1 MTKGKKAKLRHI
13 EYYSLQATLD
23 ELYSSSL
30 NGNNF
35 YNLVELMSKEENIR
49 LAYRNI
55 KRNKG
60 SNTPGTDGR
69 NITDIQNLS
78 VEAVVAKVKSMFNR
92 YEPQSVR
99 RVLIPKQ
106 NGEKR
111 PLGIPTIWDRI
122 FQQCILQ
129 ILDPICEAKFHKH
142 SYGFRPNRSA
152 HDAIARMNDLIN
164 KGKKYYCVDIDI
176 KGFFDNVNHGK
187 LLKQIW
193 ALGIRD
199 KALISII
206 SRLLKADI
214 EGEGQPTKGTPQGG
228 ILSPLLSNIVL
239 NEFDWWISNQWET
252 FKTKFHYKTEK
263 NKFAPLKKSRLKEC
277 FVVRYADDFKI
288 LCSNYQ
294 TAKKIFYA
302 TKDFLKTRL
311 GLDIS
316 PQKSKVINLKKQGS
330 EFLGIKI
337 KAVAK
342 CKKLVA
348 QSKMTV
354 KAKRNAKA
362 KIKLE
367 IKRIQKN
374 PNADTVWNFNSVV
387 MGIHNYYSVASN
399 ISLDLAEINNSLR
412 IALYNRLRKNF
423 TEASSADMTKT
434 LKKRY
439 GSYRPKLWKIQ
450 GMVLIPIYAQ
460 KTKPAMNFSQ
470 NICNYTVLGRKKIHE
485 GLKSINKRVLE
496 LLMKSFIRDTSI
508 EYNDNR
514 ISKFIAQYGKCS
526 ISKRIL
532 EIEDIHCHHITPKK
546 YGGDDSYQ
554 NLTIIHKDL
563 HKLVHMKD
571 EGKIIPL
578 LKSYDLNN
586 EQISKLNKLRE
597 KAHRKVI

>member
-1 MTKGKKAKLRHI
+1 M
-13 EYYSLQATLD
+13 
-23 ELYSSSL
+23 
-30 NGNNF
+30 
-35 YNLVELMSKEENIR
+35 
-49 LAYRNI
+49 
-55 KRNKG
+55 
-60 SNTPGTDGR
+60 
-69 NITDIQNLS
+69 
-78 VEAVVAKVKSMFNR
+78 
-92 YEPQSVR
+92 
-99 RVLIPKQ
+99 
-106 NGEKR
+106 
-111 PLGIPTIWDRI
+111 
-122 FQQCILQ
+122 
-129 ILDPICEAKFHKH
+129 
-142 SYGFRPNRSA
+142 
-152 HDAIARMNDLIN
+152 
-164 KGKKYYCVDIDI
+164 
-176 KGFFDNVNHGK
+176 
-187 LLKQIW
+187 
-193 ALGIRD
+193 
-199 KALISII
+199 
-206 SRLLKADI
+206 
-214 EGEGQPTKGTPQGG
+214 
-228 ILSPLLSNIVL
+228 
-239 NEFDWWISNQWET
+239 
-252 FKTKFHYKTEK
+252 
-263 NKFAPLKKSRLKEC
+263 KEC

-348 QSKMTV
+348 QSKMTE
-354 KAKRNAKA
+354 KAKGNAKA

-367 IKRIQKN
+367 IRRIQKN

-412 IALYNRLRKNF
+412 MALYNRLRKNF
-423 TEASSADMTKT
+423 AEASTADMTKT

-439 GSYRPKLWKIQ
+439 GSYKPKLWKIQ

-470 NICNYTVLGRKKIHE
+470 NICNYTVMGRKKIHE

-532 EIEDIHCHHITPKK
+532 GIEEIHCHHITPKE

-578 LKSYDLNN
+578 LKSFNLNN